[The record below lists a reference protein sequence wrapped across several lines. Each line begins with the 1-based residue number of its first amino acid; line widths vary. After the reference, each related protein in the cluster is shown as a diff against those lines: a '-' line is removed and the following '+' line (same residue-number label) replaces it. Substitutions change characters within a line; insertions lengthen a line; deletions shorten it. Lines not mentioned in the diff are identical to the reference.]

1 VLFTLLGKRGVI
13 VMVSGEGENIVRKGE
28 GATMHGRRRRGEGEK
43 M

>member
-1 VLFTLLGKRGVI
+1 MAEGVGKKQEV